1 MEPVNTNARDAHDW
15 MNVLEQRER
24 MEILYALNYIAQF
37 NHGTSGHLGLTTLAK
52 VAQIA
57 THAMNALEYVVGH
70 EITEPELE
78 SWLNHLSVAP
88 KANKE

>member
-1 MEPVNTNARDAHDW
+1 MEPVNKNARDGYDW
-15 MNVLEQRER
+15 MKVLEQRER

-57 THAMNALEYVVGH
+57 THALNALEVVGH
-70 EITEPELE
+70 EISEVELE
-78 SWLNHLSVAP
+78 SWLAVMSVAP
-88 KANKE
+88 RANPE

>member
-1 MEPVNTNARDAHDW
+1 MEPVNTNARDGHDW
-15 MNVLEQRER
+15 MKVLEQRER

-57 THAMNALEYVVGH
+57 THAMIALEVVGH

-78 SWLNHLSVAP
+78 SWLNRLSVAP